1 MRHARTG
8 AGYKTVAP
16 RARGS
21 WPERSAIHGPRASRP
36 LGARRAACRDAAIR
50 TKPKYDAAIQGC
62 KTTYPAKAG
71 TMVTRMSCLHQQRD
85 RYGVLGPNEALAR
98 AIAISYA
105 TKVDNKQ
112 MSVVDA
118 DVAVQRE
125 FFDINQQGARTGATV
140 AAGNGMAMQGSAA
153 MRQSLTPPSP
163 VVTNCSR
170 FGNMVNCTSN

>member
-16 RARGS
+16 RTGLVAVTGVPLMARKLLILL
-21 WPERSAIHGPRASRP
+21 ALAAP
-36 LGARRAACRDAAIR
+36 LVACGNPHKAE
-50 TKPKYDAAIQGC
+50 YDAAIQGC

-125 FFDINQQGARTGATV
+125 FFDINQQSARTGAAV